1 MSVTQHSVQAPTETP
16 KASALTAELS
26 RRALMIDGFDELS
39 VVLAPDQRRPWHR
52 QISDDDGQLVIEN
65 NRRDTIY
72 CPRG

>member
-39 VVLAPDQRRPWHR
+39 VVLAPGQRRPLAPTDIR
-52 QISDDDGQLVIEN
+52 
-65 NRRDTIY
+65 
-72 CPRG
+72 